1 MVLSMM
7 KLKFICTCM
16 HRIAMKMYNLACIEL
31 NMEIKVL
38 NLTCKLALLYSMR
51 MNTICIVWDGNEIK
65 ISMHV

>member
-7 KLKFICTCM
+7 KFKFICTFM

-38 NLTCKLALLYSMR
+38 NLTCKH
-51 MNTICIVWDGNEIK
+51 VFVEFHGNE
-65 ISMHV
+65 H